1 MPENYKKLLKVPI
14 GQWFSVINKSN
25 EDMTGEIKQL
35 IDGNEPFVFTDYMKR
50 FKRQDD
56 PFLK

>member
-1 MPENYKKLLKVPI
+1 MPENYKKLLKVPT
-14 GQWFSVINKSN
+14 GQWFSVINKSS
-25 EDMTGEIKQL
+25 EDMTDEIKQL
-35 IDGNEPFVFTDYMKR
+35 IDGNEPFVFTDDYKR